1 MTLYQ
6 FNMLDEAEQ
15 LEAIWDRSTKLAE
28 REDSGYLY
36 ILYQIDN
43 FYVEEKIQKEG
54 NIRHAFKSFASTSAS
69 LLQPY
74 LDLIDI
80 TSINP

>member
-15 LEAIWDRSTKLAE
+15 LEAIWSKSTKLAE
-28 REDSGYLY
+28 REDAGYIY
-36 ILYQIDN
+36 IFYQIDS
-43 FYVEEKIQKEG
+43 FYIEEKIRKEG
-54 NIRHAFKSFASTSAS
+54 NIRHAFKSFASTTAS

-74 LDLIDI
+74 LDQIDI

>member
-6 FNMLDEAEQ
+6 FNMLDESEQ
-15 LEAIWDRSTKLAE
+15 LEAIWDRSTTLAE
-28 REDSGYLY
+28 RQDAEFLY
-36 ILYQIDN
+36 ILYQIDS
-43 FYVEEKIQKEG
+43 FYIEEKVQKDG

-74 LDLIDI
+74 LDQIDI
-80 TSINP
+80 TSLNP

>member
-15 LEAIWDRSTKLAE
+15 LEAIWDKSTKLDE
-28 REDSGYLY
+28 REDSDFLY

-43 FYVEEKIQKEG
+43 FYIEEKIRKEG
-54 NIRHAFKSFASTSAS
+54 NIRHAFKSFTSTSAS

-74 LDLIDI
+74 LDQIDI
-80 TSINP
+80 TSINS

>member
-15 LEAIWDRSTKLAE
+15 LEAVWDKSTKLAE
-28 REDSGYLY
+28 REDAEFLY
-36 ILYQIDN
+36 ILYQIDT
-43 FYVEEKIQKEG
+43 FYIEEKIQKEG
-54 NIRHAFKSFASTSAS
+54 NIRHALKSFASTSAS

-74 LDLIDI
+74 LDQIDI
-80 TSINP
+80 SAIST

>member
-15 LEAIWDRSTKLAE
+15 LEAIWDKSTNLAE
-28 REDSGYLY
+28 REEAEYLY
-36 ILYQIDN
+36 ILYQIDS
-43 FYVEEKIQKEG
+43 FYIEEKVLKEG
-54 NIRHAFKSFASTSAS
+54 NIRYAFKSFASTSAS

-74 LDLIDI
+74 LDQIDI
-80 TSINP
+80 RSLNP

>member
-15 LEAIWDRSTKLAE
+15 LEAIWDKSTKLAE
-28 REDSGYLY
+28 REDAEFLY

-43 FYVEEKIQKEG
+43 FYIEEKVLKEG

-74 LDLIDI
+74 LDKIDI
-80 TSINP
+80 SSVNP